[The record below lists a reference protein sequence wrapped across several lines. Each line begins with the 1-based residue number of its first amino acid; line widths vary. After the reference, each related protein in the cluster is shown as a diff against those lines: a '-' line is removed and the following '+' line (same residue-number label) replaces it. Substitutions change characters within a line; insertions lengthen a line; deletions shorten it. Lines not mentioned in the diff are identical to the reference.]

1 MSSGAQRVIVVGAG
15 INGAS
20 TAFWL
25 AEKGAEVTLLEHRHP
40 ASGPT
45 GSSSALTHAFYLERE
60 LSLLADRGIE
70 ILINLPEIAGGPS
83 DYRRIGMLWT
93 VGPEAQADW
102 VAAVNRMRSDGI
114 GIECVD
120 TTALQELAPMC
131 DLDGVGI
138 GVWEP
143 AGGYADAV
151 ASTTSLAS
159 GAARLGAQ
167 LRLNTSAA
175 RLIRDQA
182 GHPGVELIDGETLFG
197 DHVVL
202 ASGPWT
208 RPLAATLGVEL
219 PLTIER
225 HPMAVLDTPGRAREV
240 MPWSWCDDICS
251 NYARPD
257 GDNVVL
263 AGTWAGGGTG
273 VRNDEAERGREITD
287 ASAPFD
293 RSVGQTE
300 SAGII
305 ETFSKRFPSF
315 PDLPVRKGYAD
326 LYDMSPDDLPLI
338 GELPGSAG
346 FFVIAGSSGH
356 GFKTGPA
363 VGEAVANRL
372 VEGSNPLLDP
382 FDPARF
388 AVR

>member
-1 MSSGAQRVIVVGAG
+1 MSSGDQRVIVVGAG

-25 AEKGAEVTLLEHRHP
+25 AQKGATVTLLEHRTP

-60 LSLLADRGIE
+60 LSLLAARGIE
-70 ILINLPEIAGGPS
+70 ILIDLPEIAGGPS

-93 VGPEAQADW
+93 VGPEAQAEW
-102 VAAVNRMRSDGI
+102 VAAVDRMRADGI

-120 TTALQELAPMC
+120 TSALQEMAPMC

-143 AGGYADAV
+143 DGGYADSV

-167 LRLNTSAA
+167 VRLNTSAV
-175 RLIRDQA
+175 RLVRDEA
-182 GHPGVELIDGETLFG
+182 GNPGVELTNGDKLFA
-197 DHVVL
+197 DQVVL

-208 RPLAATLGVEL
+208 RPLAATLDVEL

-225 HPMAVLDTPGRAREV
+225 HPMAVLDTPGRAREI
-240 MPWSWCDDICS
+240 MPWSWCDDVCS
-251 NYARPD
+251 NYARPE
-257 GDNVVL
+257 GENVVL

-273 VRNDEAERGREITD
+273 IRNDEAERGREIDD
-287 ASAPFD
+287 ASAPFE
-293 RSVGQTE
+293 RGVGNVE
-300 SAGII
+300 SAEII
-305 ETFSKRFPSF
+305 DTFSKRFPAF

-338 GELPGSAG
+338 GELPGAAG

-363 VGEAVANRL
+363 VGEAVANL
-372 VEGSNPLLDP
+372 LIEGSNPLLDL
-382 FDPARF
+382 FNPARF
-388 AVR
+388 AVQ